1 VTFVLD
7 GGEWAALHPV
17 YFNAGGRYLQ
27 SPKVSLCIIKF
38 KHDSYFSVFSHL
50 NSKWQYIAQLYE
62 TGGMDEENTDTQ
74 VSVLV
79 CSVNLKACFL
89 LSHERERERER
100 PLEVWRKLCNDV
112 PNLYCFL
119 HQILLD

>member
-1 VTFVLD
+1 M
-7 GGEWAALHPV
+7 
-17 YFNAGGRYLQ
+17 FN
-27 SPKVSLCIIKF
+27 
-38 KHDSYFSVFSHL
+38 HL

-79 CSVNLKACFL
+79 CSVNLKARFL
-89 LSHERERERER
+89 LSHNSVMIERERER
-100 PLEVWRKLCNDV
+100 PLEVRTKLCNDV

-119 HQILLD
+119 HQILVD

>member
-1 VTFVLD
+1 
-7 GGEWAALHPV
+7 
-17 YFNAGGRYLQ
+17 
-27 SPKVSLCIIKF
+27 
-38 KHDSYFSVFSHL
+38 VFSHL

-89 LSHERERERER
+89 LSHNSIM
-100 PLEVWRKLCNDV
+100 L
-112 PNLYCFL
+112 
-119 HQILLD
+119 